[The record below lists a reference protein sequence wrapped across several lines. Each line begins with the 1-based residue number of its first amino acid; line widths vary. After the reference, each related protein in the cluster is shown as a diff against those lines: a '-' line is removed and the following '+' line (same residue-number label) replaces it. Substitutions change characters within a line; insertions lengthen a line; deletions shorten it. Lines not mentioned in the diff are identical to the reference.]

1 MDINRDYSSL
11 LIHHCENEFREL
23 GKDQYPGKHSQKG
36 KMKKQLLSFF
46 GLLLLLSITGNRLQA
61 QSPQQASTTGH
72 VFAEVIAAFSAV
84 ETSEMNFGRFSP
96 GPFGGQI
103 ILTPQGSVSVMG
115 SVATGSGIHNAA
127 SFYVSGDSYTS
138 FSITLPKSPAT
149 LTNTTN
155 AKTMIVSNWVS
166 VPSPG
171 PGGGTLEDGFQTV
184 YVGATLE
191 VGMLSDNPVGIY
203 TGTYTVTFDFN

>member
-1 MDINRDYSSL
+1 
-11 LIHHCENEFREL
+11 
-23 GKDQYPGKHSQKG
+23 
-36 KMKKQLLSFF
+36 MKKQVLSYF
-46 GLLLLLSITGNRLQA
+46 GLILVLSLAVSRLQA
-61 QSPQQASTTGH
+61 QSPNQASTTGH

-84 ETSEMNFGRFSP
+84 ETSQMNFGRFSP
-96 GPFGGQI
+96 GPYGGQL
-103 ILTPQGSVSVMG
+103 ILTPQGTVSVMG
-115 SVATGSGIHNAA
+115 SVVEGSGIHNAA

-138 FSITLPKSPAT
+138 FSISLPKSSAT
-149 LTNTTN
+149 LTNTSD

-171 PGGGTLEDGFQTV
+171 PGGGTPQDGFQTV

-203 TGTYTVTFDFN
+203 TGTYTITFDFN